1 MKTILG
7 IIGLLAA
14 FAVGSVNAQDSQGT
28 FVVGTNGTTSATAIV
43 PPAAG
48 LAIVTDL
55 VAVPD
60 AGNTS
65 STVKIRTG
73 KARKAVTSAT
83 TAGTTVWFSNT
94 GTNLTSQGYAIV
106 HETAANTLMLVK
118 VASAT
123 ATQVQVYETLPNL
136 DTSDY
141 IYPLNVAVPRGAL
154 TSWTA
159 SGPVNIWLPANLPSA
174 LTLDGNTTS
183 CRISVSGYR
192 K

>member
-48 LAIVTDL
+48 VAVVTDL
-55 VAVPD
+55 VGVPD

-65 STVKIRTG
+65 ATVNIRTG

>member
-7 IIGLLAA
+7 IIGLAVAFVAA
-14 FAVGSVNAQDSQGT
+14 SVNAQDNQGT

-48 LAIVTDL
+48 AAIVTDL
-55 VAVPD
+55 VAATD
-60 AGNTS
+60 AGNVS
-65 STVKIRTG
+65 ATVQIRTG
-73 KARKAVTSAT
+73 KVRKAVSSAT
-83 TAGTTVWFSNT
+83 TAGNTVWFTNT
-94 GTNLTSQGYAIV
+94 STNLAVQGYAIV
-106 HETAANTLMLVK
+106 HETGANTLLLVK

-141 IYPLNVAVPRGAL
+141 IYPLNVTVPRGANMSA
-154 TSWTA
+154 TVM
-159 SGPVNIWLPANLPSA
+159 GPVNIWLPANLPSA

-183 CRISVSGYR
+183 CKLSVSGYR

>member
-48 LAIVTDL
+48 VAVVTDL
-55 VAVPD
+55 VGVPD

-65 STVKIRTG
+65 ATVNIRTG
-73 KARKAVTSAT
+73 KVRKAVTSAT

>member
-14 FAVGSVNAQDSQGT
+14 FAVGSVNAQEQGT

-48 LAIVTDL
+48 AAVVTDL
-55 VAVPD
+55 VAATD
-60 AGNTS
+60 AGNVS
-65 STVKIRTG
+65 ATVQIRTG
-73 KARKAVTSAT
+73 KVRKAVSSAT
-83 TAGTTVWFSNT
+83 TAGNTVWFTNT
-94 GTNLTSQGYAIV
+94 GTNLAVQGYAIV
-106 HETAANTLMLVK
+106 HETSANSLLLVK

-141 IYPLNVAVPRGAL
+141 IYPLNVTVPRGANMSG
-154 TSWTA
+154 TV

-183 CRISVSGYR
+183 CRISASGYR